1 MNRSGRFNLLLFVG
15 SYLLIES
22 VWMPAGYLWKRA
34 AKAAHIS
41 SVVREQ
47 KYSLVV
53 KANQSRK
60 TTGHWSKIWKL
71 LPRL

>member
-15 SYLLIES
+15 SYLLLES
-22 VWMPAGYLWKRA
+22 VWMPAGYLQKRT

-41 SVVREQ
+41 SAILEQ
-47 KYSLVV
+47 KHCAVV

-60 TTGHWSKIWKL
+60 II
-71 LPRL
+71 